1 MESGEPL
8 GPAPQCPLAHDGRQ
22 MLSMTVPI
30 GVDDLFTIL
39 FTNSSFFMDFLQTT
53 RKSTGSCPR
62 YLLLVDF
69 VFNLSVVLLQ
79 ICSLASGKKRNTTRP
94 KRCELSPLICPSMES
109 TLESKRRAPL
119 RHR

>member
-30 GVDDLFTIL
+30 GVDDLFTLL

-69 VFNLSVVLLQ
+69 VFNLSVVFL
-79 ICSLASGKKRNTTRP
+79 IKINVSLTMFDLDKNAIDR
-94 KRCELSPLICPSMES
+94 IF
-109 TLESKRRAPL
+109 
-119 RHR
+119 